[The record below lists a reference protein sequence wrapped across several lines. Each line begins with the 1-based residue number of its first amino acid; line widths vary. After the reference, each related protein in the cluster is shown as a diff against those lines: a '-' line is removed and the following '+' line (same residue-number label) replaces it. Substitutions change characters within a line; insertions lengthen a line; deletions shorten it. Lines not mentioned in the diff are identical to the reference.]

1 MFLCELT
8 IIWNVSNMSLILY
21 SIHKQKQ
28 NIYRTTEMRFS
39 LDDLVFYFLSFMSI
53 DISNISLIQII
64 LQDHS
69 TFLIVLYFRY
79 IIDTSTTRLQF
90 QI

>member
-1 MFLCELT
+1 MPYMFLCEFT

-39 LDDLVFYFLSFMSI
+39 LVDLVFYFFVI
-53 DISNISLIQII
+53 YVD
-64 LQDHS
+64 
-69 TFLIVLYFRY
+69 
-79 IIDTSTTRLQF
+79 
-90 QI
+90 